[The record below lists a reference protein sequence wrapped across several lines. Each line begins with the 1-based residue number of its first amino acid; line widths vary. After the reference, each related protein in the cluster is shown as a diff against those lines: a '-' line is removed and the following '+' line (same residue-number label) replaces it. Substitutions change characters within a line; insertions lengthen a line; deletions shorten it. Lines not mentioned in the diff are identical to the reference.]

1 MTESVCQI
9 NNGCVLT
16 EEVKEK
22 SNSLT
27 VPEAQ
32 EEFIEILRKLN
43 NSGSQSEL
51 LSWIQCN
58 WLNECE
64 TISNSGDDTLQAI
77 AADLRERMPL
87 ALAGVLPSE
96 NILQPVENAEYNLK
110 HTVQVDE
117 FLYDDDQVQQMC
129 ESGVLPAHYCLD
141 CGSHCTK
148 ELEYV
153 SHSVS
158 REKLAYIFQA
168 LLPPLSDLTVL
179 DIGSRLGAMLYGA
192 YLFSKASRI
201 VGVEINSDFCKLQ
214 RDVIQKYNFKDR
226 VSVVEADIITQPNL
240 VNTADVI
247 VLNNVFEFFMDPA
260 RQADMWKFLRKNVKP
275 GAVLVTVPSLAATL
289 SGLQTDIDLSQ
300 WVEELPLYNPNAD
313 ALLNVHDK
321 DVENIK
327 HYKVV

>member
-1 MTESVCQI
+1 
-9 NNGCVLT
+9 
-16 EEVKEK
+16 
-22 SNSLT
+22 
-27 VPEAQ
+27 
-32 EEFIEILRKLN
+32 
-43 NSGSQSEL
+43 
-51 LSWIQCN
+51 
-58 WLNECE
+58 
-64 TISNSGDDTLQAI
+64 
-77 AADLRERMPL
+77 MPL

-96 NILQPVENAEYNLK
+96 NILQPVEETVSSTRSNAWASRLVSRDGKPHWFSKGMNAEYNLK